1 MNVPANVSL
10 RQLRYVVTA
19 ARLRSIAKAAQHLS
33 ISQSSIAAAINNFEE
48 EFNVTIFVRQ
58 QAKGLVLTTVGSQ
71 VLGRIGRFLS
81 EADNFVQDLSGL
93 GENLEGAVNV
103 GCFAPVSP
111 HFLPPIIRDMTRK
124 HSDVSVHI
132 HEGDLRS
139 VQDHLRDGVADI
151 ILTYDLGLDSAFE
164 AEPLREAPP
173 HVILAAN
180 DPLAQQEVVHLKD
193 LAGRPMILLDLPES
207 RTYFELMFEAAGTQ
221 PRIVHRTRT
230 YELVRGLVAT
240 GLGFSILNVRPLI
253 DSTYTGRRIACRRL
267 AGAVR
272 TPRFVLA
279 RRAHDYPSPLMEAF
293 SAACRAFFHSD
304 RAPRH
309 IVT

>member
-1 MNVPANVSL
+1 MNVSL
-10 RQLRYVVTA
+10 RQLQYVMTA
-19 ARLRSIAKAAQHLS
+19 ARLRSIAKASQHLS

-48 EFNVTIFVRQ
+48 EFNVTVFVRQ
-58 QAKGLVLTTVGSQ
+58 QAKGLSLTTVGSQ

-81 EADNFVQDLSGL
+81 EADSFVQDLSGL
-93 GENLEGAVNV
+93 GESLEGAISV

-124 HSDVSVHI
+124 HGDISVHI

-164 AEPLREAPP
+164 MEPLREAPP

-180 DPLAQQEVVHLKD
+180 DPLAKLPEVKMED

-207 RTYFELMFEAAGTQ
+207 RTYFELMFEAAGAQ
-221 PRIVHRTRT
+221 PKIVHRTRT
-230 YELVRGLVAT
+230 YELVRGMVAT
-240 GLGFSILNVRPLI
+240 GLGFSILNTRPLI

-272 TPRFVLA
+272 APRFVLA
-279 RRAHDYPSPLMEAF
+279 RRAHDYPTPSMEAF
-293 SAACRAFFHSD
+293 SSACRKFFESD
-304 RAPRH
+304 RALRY
-309 IVT
+309 IVN